1 MTKSINEADDTED
14 AKTETAFA
22 NYDLKAEAPEARKPT
37 VRFAFEFQPLLDMF
51 IPADEEALAAR
62 KASRIG
68 GIMAVVLVLS
78 AMLLASLGPILSS
91 AGHAPAPGS
100 GHAAAA
106 SDAHGAPADDH
117 AAPADTHAAP
127 ADDHVAPADAH
138 APPDAHASAGDGHG
152 EGLNLHAILGTIA
165 ALLGLTGTALG
176 ITGMRRSASRRK
188 WLRARLTT
196 ETLRMF
202 HFHYIAARLPELVAV
217 SGDPARQQ
225 KYLADRAEALERLKA
240 KVLADPE
247 KELRR
252 IMDRKD
258 ETRFEDITPAMPEE
272 SAEIPQVAADVF
284 DVWRVLRLN
293 WQAGY
298 CDAKLERRH
307 KGRFTIKQMDEMF
320 VGLGWFCVGA
330 IILIHIG
337 HFVGML
343 ASAQS
348 AWLEAAVIWTAL
360 IALAGRAMEDGFQPQ
375 RELERYEQYRANVRV
390 TTERFEAA
398 RTYAAKLEVLRAF
411 ERTSLEEMRVFL
423 RTHAKARFLL

>member
-1 MTKSINEADDTED
+1 MTKTIDESEDTDD
-14 AKTETAFA
+14 AKTEQAFA

-37 VRFAFEFQPLLDMF
+37 VRFAFEFQTLLEMF
-51 IPADEEALAAR
+51 IPADVEALEAR
-62 KASRIG
+62 KTSRVA
-68 GIMAVVLVLS
+68 GITAVALVLS

-91 AGHAPAPGS
+91 AGHASAPA
-100 GHAAAA
+100 A
-106 SDAHGAPADDH
+106 AHGAPASDH
-117 AAPADTHAAP
+117 TP
-127 ADDHVAPADAH
+127 PADAH
-138 APPDAHASAGDGHG
+138 AVPVVNAHAPADTAASHD
-152 EGLNLHAILGTIA
+152 EGLNVHAILGTIA
-165 ALLGLTGTALG
+165 ALLGLTGTVLG

-196 ETLRMF
+196 ETLRLF
-202 HFHYIAARLPELVAV
+202 HFHYIVARLPEIVAV
-217 SGDPARQQ
+217 AGDATRRER
-225 KYLADRAEALERLKA
+225 YLANRAAALEQLKA

-247 KELRR
+247 VELRR
-252 IMDRKD
+252 IMNRKD
-258 ETRFEDITPAMPEE
+258 ETPFETITPMMVEE
-272 SAEIPQVAADVF
+272 GMETPQAAADAF
-284 DVWRVLRLN
+284 DVWRVLRVN

-307 KGRFTIKQMDEMF
+307 KGRFTIKQMDELF

-375 RELERYEQYRANVRV
+375 REIERYEQYRANVRV
-390 TTERFEAA
+390 TEERFAAA
-398 RTYAAKLEVLRAF
+398 RTYAAKLEVMRAF
-411 ERTSLEEMRVFL
+411 ERSSLEEMRVFL